1 MLGES
6 KIFIDDQGCSNK
18 EQYKL
23 YQGTLYHVF
32 NSFFHISQFVV
43 CVQHHQLLVTNKSE
57 VMGRGR
63 SSSTCSS
70 EKFAHAV
77 ALADMPVTVK
87 DISEDTMMTSQ
98 GSDTVTSIFK
108 CNSFNT
114 TTSLRLLKMA

>member
-23 YQGTLYHVF
+23 HQGTLYHVF
-32 NSFFHISQFVV
+32 NSFFHISQLVV

-70 EKFAHAV
+70 EKFAQAV
-77 ALADMPVTVK
+77 ALADMPVT
-87 DISEDTMMTSQ
+87 
-98 GSDTVTSIFK
+98 DTVTSIFK
-108 CNSFNT
+108 CNSSNT
-114 TTSLRLLKMA
+114 TTSLRLLKMAQFS